1 MGFFKSMEV
10 KMLLTKFYLLIYFST
25 CFGQSETSRMILG
38 LTDFCCNFVKMR
50 WGWRCR
56 GVSCEASCSVN
67 CGLLQKRDCGPYKCS
82 DISRSCVLTVP
93 STTTA
98 ATLSTKV
105 TTSTSTSTTTTTSIS
120 TTETDYDYSS
130 TIEYYDYTD

>member
-1 MGFFKSMEV
+1 MQV
-10 KMLLTKFYLLIYFST
+10 KMLLLKFYILFFIST
-25 CFGQSETSRMILG
+25 CFGDQFNQPESSRFVLG

-50 WGWRCR
+50 CGWRCR
-56 GVSCEASCSVN
+56 GVSCEASCSAN

-105 TTSTSTSTTTTTSIS
+105 TTSTTTATETSTSTTTTSRSTS
-120 TTETDYDYSS
+120 TTETDYDYSP
-130 TIEYYDYTD
+130 